1 MDRSSYFLLL
11 FNYNMSIYISMS
23 ETDSDY
29 EFRVS
34 PLAVV
39 ESQPTLNLSD
49 VTEPC
54 PEGTFVNIRKCSHN
68 WPRYPCYNKKLSA
81 CQSTDGEIL
90 VDPLDDFLYA
100 LGETWVS
107 LGNLTQKFLQVEP
120 QRKHEQEEKII
131 RYIRTYGTTH
141 FPLTNK
147 FLKGQD
153 YGRYYS
159 TDDVVG
165 YMEQAGDMAS
175 KAGKMAAKAGR
186 KITKPVRKYILRQD
200 SEDDMMGGNIYN
212 TIVNPKSGKKISI
225 NSKEGKKIL
234 QNYAKFIK

>member
-1 MDRSSYFLLL
+1 MPEIDP
-11 FNYNMSIYISMS
+11 
-23 ETDSDY
+23 DY
-29 EFRVS
+29 ELRVS
-34 PLAVV
+34 PLARVDL
-39 ESQPTLNLSD
+39 EPTLNLSD
-49 VTEPC
+49 VTESC

-107 LGNLTQKFLQVEP
+107 LGNLTQKFLKVQP
-120 QRKHEQEEKII
+120 QRKPEQEEKII

-159 TDDVVG
+159 TDDVIG
-165 YMEQAGDMAS
+165 YMEKAGDMAS
-175 KAGKMAAKAGR
+175 KAGR

-200 SEDDMMGGNIYN
+200 SEDDMIGGNKFS

-234 QNYAKFIK
+234 KNYAKFIK